1 MSDGELA
8 MASTERVLPGGRK
21 KKKKPQA
28 SNREGVWF
36 PSLWHRVVEAGAV
49 RTASL
54 FIHLGPRQERIKN
67 QFENLRVTLGLCG
80 LGTAG
85 ST

>member
-1 MSDGELA
+1 
-8 MASTERVLPGGRK
+8 MASTKRTTRRK
-21 KKKKPQA
+21 EKKKPQA
-28 SNREGVWF
+28 SNREWVWF
-36 PSLWHRVVEAGAV
+36 PSLGQRAAVQAGAV
-49 RTASL
+49 RTVLL
-54 FIHLGPRQERIKN
+54 FIHMGPRQERIKI